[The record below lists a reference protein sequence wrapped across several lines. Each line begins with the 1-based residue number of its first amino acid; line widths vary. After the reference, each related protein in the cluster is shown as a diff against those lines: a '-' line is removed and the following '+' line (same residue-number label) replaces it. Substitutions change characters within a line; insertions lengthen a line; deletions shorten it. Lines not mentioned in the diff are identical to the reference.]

1 MIDFEKAIKNI
12 SNGKDYLYL
21 TDHFIVRITFKN
33 NEVKIRLQVKGT
45 EMQYKYIWYNA
56 DIDEKELKEML
67 DNSMSYFALKFVRD
81 LQKEILK

>member
-12 SNGKDYLYL
+12 SSGKAYLYS
-21 TDHFIVRITFKN
+21 TDHFIVRITFKD

-45 EMQYKYIWYNA
+45 EIAYKYIWYNA

-67 DNSMSYFALKFVRD
+67 DNSMSYFALKFVGD
-81 LQKEILK
+81 LGKELLK